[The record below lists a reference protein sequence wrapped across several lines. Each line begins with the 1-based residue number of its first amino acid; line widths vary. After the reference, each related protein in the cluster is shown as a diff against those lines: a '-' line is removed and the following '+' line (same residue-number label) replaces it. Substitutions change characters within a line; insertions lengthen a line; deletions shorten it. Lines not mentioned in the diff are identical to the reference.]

1 MTGVTGMID
10 TRIIRIGLPPVLLIR
25 LMLTRFDAGAVATLS
40 LYIFSMGI
48 HFSISVG
55 D

>member
-1 MTGVTGMID
+1 MID
-10 TRIIRIGLPPVLLIR
+10 SRIIRIGLPPVLVFR
-25 LMLTRFDAGAVATLS
+25 LVLTRFDEGAVATLS
-40 LYIFSMGI
+40 LYSFSMGI